1 MFYLVVVIMI
11 TYGIGN
17 PSNMEVKNIP
27 QTTMTGPF
35 STKKDCINFQEVY
48 LDSFSGV
55 PAFQVTYAD
64 CKSKDK
70 ILDILHTK

>member
-11 TYGIGN
+11 TYGIGY

-27 QTTMTGPF
+27 QTTITGPF
-35 STKKDCINFQEVY
+35 STKNDCIGFQEPY
-48 LDSFSGV
+48 LNSFSGV
-55 PAFQVTYAD
+55 PEFQVVYAD

-70 ILDILHTK
+70 ILDILHNN